1 MKGFFLLSLDDYV
14 AVFFHSVNVM
24 LHIDCFPS
32 VESSSNSRNK
42 SHLVFVRSFH
52 CDVEFD
58 MLAFG

>member
-1 MKGFFLLSLDDYV
+1 MKGCFLLNLDAYV
-14 AVFFHSVNVM
+14 AVVFHSVNVM

-42 SHLVFVRSFH
+42 SHLVFVQSFH

-58 MLAFG
+58 VLAFG